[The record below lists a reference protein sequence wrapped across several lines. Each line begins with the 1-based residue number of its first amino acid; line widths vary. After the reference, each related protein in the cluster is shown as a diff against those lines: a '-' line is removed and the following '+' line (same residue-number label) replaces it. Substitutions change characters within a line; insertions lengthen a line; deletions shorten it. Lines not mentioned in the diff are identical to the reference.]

1 MGELVNETLDSQY
14 SADVDPLNS
23 SDISIGRFGAFVRST
38 ASSTNSAGSANWVS
52 DLTNNTTNPPYSFAG
67 VISEVIVFDRK
78 LTEVERQNVYGY
90 LARKYRMDSK
100 LPDAFKASHSGVY
113 YSGATYWQIEHH
125 PNTQGLSAIPSGVCF
140 ANISL
145 RNFLSLPQQT
155 YRSIGSPLVDGT
167 TLSGDTY
174 NNIGL

>member
-38 ASSTNSAGSANWVS
+38 ASSTNSAGSANWIS
-52 DLTNNTTNPPYSFAG
+52 DLTNDSLNPPYSFAG

-78 LTEVERQNVYGY
+78 LTDVERQNVYGY
-90 LARKYRMDSK
+90 LARKYRMDTK
-100 LPDAFKASHSGVY
+100 LPDSFKVAHTGVY
-113 YSGATYWQIEHH
+113 YSGGTYWQIEHH
-125 PNTQGLSAIPSGVCF
+125 PNTQGLSGIPSGVEF
-140 ANISL
+140 GGVSL
-145 RNFLSLPQQT
+145 ENFFSLPQQV
-155 YRSIGSPLVDGT
+155 YRSIGSPMPGGT